1 MMNREKHFRNR
12 IVTALIVA
20 ALLLV
25 QSVPAFAVDSTAT
38 ATGAFS
44 PPLSNG
50 WEGTDT
56 TTAQSRTEG
65 LSVPSVTASTLEE
78 LLQAIEQAKDGT
90 VIGIG
95 CEIVC
100 PEGAIIGNTRN
111 ITLLRTGPDGQIRTA
126 SPGKDSP
133 VNIQGITFD
142 GGSVSTTKPFIE
154 VNIPTN
160 LKDCTFTNCTAGAVA
175 IAAESAIFDYCTFSN
190 NTGEEGAHLRIGGN
204 SSTVNNC
211 TFTGGSAELRGG
223 AICNLTTQKTVLTG
237 CTITWNTAGEHAG
250 GIWNGGALDIS
261 QCKIY
266 GNTANGETEDI
277 VNTSWGLLGL
287 LDSYDDLV
295 ELYAPDELIP
305 NRWAVDT
312 FTQALDPSPYTV
324 YSMTFA
330 EPEPEPEPT
339 PEPTPEPEPEPSPDP
354 DPEPEQDTPSNSTTA
369 TDNSTTDNS
378 NREDNS
384 QYTSTVDSNNTST
397 VNNFYPQGPDI
408 GASDGQQEVQTI
420 VVPAGSTGEPFQ
432 QTIQIGGDQPEGTAS
447 EGSGD
452 MNITVNVAPLEET
465 DPAVEAVDQQ
475 AGFSLYQVCVI
486 CLLFGIL
493 VFLMVAWISRKKDR

>member
-44 PPLSNG
+44 PPLSDG
-50 WEGTDT
+50 GEGTDT
-56 TTAQSRTEG
+56 TTAQRRTEG
-65 LSVPSVTASTLEE
+65 LPVPSVTASTLEE
-78 LLQAIEQAKDGT
+78 LLQAIEQAENGT

-100 PEGAIIGNTRN
+100 PEGTILGNTRN

-142 GGSVSTTKPFIE
+142 GGNIPATKPFVE
-154 VNIPTN
+154 VTIPTN
-160 LKDCTFTNCTAGAVA
+160 LKDCTFTNCTAGAVS
-175 IAAESAIFDYCTFSN
+175 ISYESAIFDYCTFSN
-190 NTGEEGAHLRIGGN
+190 NTGEEGAHLRIGGT

-211 TFTGGSAELRGG
+211 TFTGGTAELRGG
-223 AICNLTTQKTVLTG
+223 AICNVSQYKSVLTG
-237 CTITWNTAGEHAG
+237 CTITENTAGESGG
-250 GIWNGGALDIS
+250 GISNNTMLDIS
-261 QCKIY
+261 KCKVY
-266 GNTANGETEDI
+266 GNTVNGKLNDI
-277 VNTSWGLLGL
+277 TTAGWGQLGL
-287 LDSYDDLV
+287 LDNHDDLI
-295 ELYAPDELIP
+295 ELFASDGLIP
-305 NRWAVDT
+305 NKWITDT
-312 FTQALDPSPYTV
+312 FISGPDPTPYTV
-324 YSMTFA
+324 YSMTFV
-330 EPEPEPEPT
+330 EPEPE

-354 DPEPEQDTPSNSTTA
+354 EPEQDTPSNNTTT

-378 NREDNS
+378 KREDNS

-397 VNNFYPQGPDI
+397 VNNFYPQGPDT
-408 GASDGQQEVQTI
+408 GDSDGQQEIQTI

>member
-1 MMNREKHFRNR
+1 MNRKKHFRNR
-12 IVTALIVA
+12 IVAALIIA

-25 QSVPAFAVDSTAT
+25 QSIPAFAVDSTAT
-38 ATGAFS
+38 ATGDA
-44 PPLSNG
+44 
-50 WEGTDT
+50 DT
-56 TTAQSRTEG
+56 ITAQSRTE
-65 LSVPSVTASTLEE
+65 PSVAVSTLEE
-78 LLQAIEQAKDGT
+78 LLQAIEQAEDGT

-100 PEGAIIGNTRN
+100 PEGTILGNTRS
-111 ITLLRTGPDGQIRTA
+111 ITLLRTGSEGLIRTYSTGHDA
-126 SPGKDSP
+126 P
-133 VNIQGITFD
+133 VTIQNITFD
-142 GGSVSTTKPFIE
+142 GGNIPATKPFVE

-175 IAAESAIFDYCTFSN
+175 VTAESAIFDYCTFSN
-190 NTGEEGAHLRIGGN
+190 NAGEEGAHLRIAGN

-237 CTITWNTAGEHAG
+237 CTITGNTAGEHAG
-250 GIWNGGALDIS
+250 GIWNGGVLDIS

-266 GNTANGETEDI
+266 GNAANGESEDI

-295 ELYAPDELIP
+295 ELYAPDGLIP

-312 FTQALDPSPYTV
+312 FTQSLDPSPYTV
-324 YSMTFA
+324 YFMTFV
-330 EPEPEPEPT
+330 EPEPEPT
-339 PEPTPEPEPEPSPDP
+339 PEPTPEPSA
-354 DPEPEQDTPSNSTTA
+354 DPEPELEQNNPSNSTTT

-378 NREDNS
+378 RREDNS

-397 VNNFYPQGPDI
+397 VNYFYPQGFDT
-408 GASDGQQEVQTI
+408 GGSDAQQEVQTI
-420 VVPAGSTGEPFQ
+420 IVPAEDTGKPFQ
-432 QTIQIGGDQPEGTAS
+432 QTIQIGGDQPEGTTS

-452 MNITVNVAPLEET
+452 MNITVNVALPEET
-465 DPAVEAVDQQ
+465 NPAVEVVDQQ

-493 VFLMVAWISRKKDR
+493 VFLMVAWIGRKKDR